1 MPPLAEVVPGAILG
15 TMFTAWN
22 LVDVAMCISG
32 TSSALSYY
40 RAFPLPIIGQVKT
53 VMVFLIPFMVLD
65 GASKFRAFLK
75 DQTKVTF
82 VGLINVLWMV
92 ALFIVIPVFAIPS
105 EQAVLEPLQL
115 KGTYTKKLFG
125 GKLSVPLPGMQKAK
139 AAEIAAIEDAL
150 VDDLFIG
157 AFLMLIVN
165 LGMLAL
171 PIWQTA
177 LKVEEAAQQTE
188 VPVRTALAPKSPAAS
203 NSPDSVRAM

>member
-125 GKLSVPLPGMQKAK
+125 GKVS
-139 AAEIAAIEDAL
+139 AL
-150 VDDLFIG
+150 
-157 AFLMLIVN
+157 
-165 LGMLAL
+165 
-171 PIWQTA
+171 
-177 LKVEEAAQQTE
+177 
-188 VPVRTALAPKSPAAS
+188 
-203 NSPDSVRAM
+203 